1 MKSVFLVCVL
11 VLATAPLLLAQAAPT
26 PEPSSFVLLGTG
38 IAGLG
43 FVIWKRSRRK
53 KLDHK
58 SAPRR

>member
-1 MKSVFLVCVL
+1 VCVL